1 MTDIFILAAKRSA
14 IGSYG
19 GSLKDTAPIDLAIPV
34 AQAAIEQS
42 GLSATAIDHA
52 VYGHVMHTEPRDMY
66 SPRCISIGA
75 GLSDTAP
82 AFQVNRLAEVGC
94 KPL

>member
-34 AQAAIEQS
+34 AQAAIEQ
-42 GLSATAIDHA
+42 
-52 VYGHVMHTEPRDMY
+52 
-66 SPRCISIGA
+66 
-75 GLSDTAP
+75 
-82 AFQVNRLAEVGC
+82 
-94 KPL
+94 